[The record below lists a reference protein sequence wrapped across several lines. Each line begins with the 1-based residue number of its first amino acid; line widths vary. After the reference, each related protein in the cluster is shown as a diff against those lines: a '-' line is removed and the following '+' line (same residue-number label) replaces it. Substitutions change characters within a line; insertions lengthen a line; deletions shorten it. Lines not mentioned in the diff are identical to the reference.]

1 MLSIS
6 TCNNIITKCAETQMK
21 LVDFLNNEEKQEI
34 IDRVKKEIDLI
45 NNIIQSVTNYVTSIS

>member
-6 TCNNIITKCAETQMK
+6 TCNNIITNCAETQMK

-34 IDRVKKEIDLI
+34 IDRVKKEIVLI
-45 NNIIQSVTNYVTSIS
+45 NNIIQSVTNYVTSVS